1 MLPSGDSMGR
11 DQRRLR
17 QRAGTYFMACH
28 CLLWVVLVAA
38 VGSFAQE
45 EVLLANL
52 LPPAATWRA
61 IGAICFGDGTAKA
74 CLPPAVWSQSCTLV
88 SSRQVRQQRISYLF
102 SEISFDRRRALA
114 CRSLL

>member
-1 MLPSGDSMGR
+1 MGR

-52 LPPAATWRA
+52 LPARRHVESYW
-61 IGAICFGDGTAKA
+61 GD
-74 CLPPAVWSQSCTLV
+74 
-88 SSRQVRQQRISYLF
+88 
-102 SEISFDRRRALA
+102 
-114 CRSLL
+114 LLW